1 MLFEERPRSSPPR
14 WRAAATHTSRYGRGV
29 ILRPMSV
36 LLDAWRHTPTHRKVW
51 ALAAPMILSNL
62 SVPLVTLVDTAV
74 IGHLPHTQQL
84 GAVVVGEDAASQRA
98 FDQVCRDIH
107 PAGAGEHLGGGGGI
121 AGPRQ
126 PIARP

>member
-1 MLFEERPRSSPPR
+1 MF
-14 WRAAATHTSRYGRGV
+14 
-29 ILRPMSV
+29 V

-84 GAVVVGEDAASQRA
+84 GAMVVGGSLYAMLVGVFGILRMSATGFAAQAVGLSL
-98 FDQVCRDIH
+98 IH
-107 PAGAGEHLGGGGGI
+107 I
-121 AGPRQ
+121 
-126 PIARP
+126 